1 MRLKDGTQLYQL
13 IDADSHINEPP
24 DLWTSRVPAKYRA
37 RAPHMQQFEEGDA
50 WIVEGAPAPIN
61 FGLNAAAGLDLDVAK
76 PWVRF
81 EEIRPGG
88 YDPKARLREM
98 DTDRVDAAVFFPTPR
113 LSQGVFV
120 NPDPEF
126 HLALVQAYN
135 DWLIEYCSE
144 DRNRLGALPM
154 LPNRGVAQAITEL
167 ERVIERPE
175 VKGVLIGCYPHGDT
189 EIEADDDPLWKAV
202 AASGL
207 PLHIH
212 VSLNDTAPS
221 GQGGTKLPGD
231 LRMYDAPRRILQ
243 LIWSGVFERFPDLQV
258 AVVEVDVGWLPFF
271 KEQADD
277 RYHRQNLGQTFN
289 LPHPPSYYM
298 EHNFVFTFVSDYFGV
313 KNRHAIGVDRIM
325 WSSDFPHLPANWPHS
340 WRTIEATF
348 ADVPRD
354 ERDLILWGNAQRL
367 YRFGS

>member
-1 MRLKDGTQLYQL
+1 MRTNDGSRIYQL
-13 IDADSHINEPP
+13 IDADSHVNEPP
-24 DLWTSRVPAKYRA
+24 DLWTSRVPAQYRD
-37 RAPHMQQFEEGDA
+37 RAPRMESFDEGDA
-50 WIVEGAPAPIN
+50 WVVEGAPAPIN
-61 FGLNAAAGLDLDVAK
+61 FGLNAAAGLDLKTAK

-81 EEIRPGG
+81 DEIRAGG
-88 YDPKARLREM
+88 YDPKARLTEM
-98 DTDRVDAAVFFPTPR
+98 DADKVDAAVFFPTPR

-120 NPDPEF
+120 NPDPDF
-126 HLALVQAYN
+126 HLALVRAYN
-135 DWLIEYCSE
+135 DWLIEYCAE
-144 DRNRLGALPM
+144 DRNRLGAIPM
-154 LPNRGVAQAITEL
+154 LPNRGVAQAISEL
-167 ERVIERPE
+167 ERVMDRPE

-189 EIEADDDPLWKAV
+189 EISAEDDALWKAIAATGV
-202 AASGL
+202 A
-207 PLHIH
+207 LHIH

-221 GQGGTKLPGD
+221 AQGGTKLPGD

-277 RYHRQNLGQTFN
+277 RYFRQDLGQTFN
-289 LPHPPSYYM
+289 LPRPPSYYM
-298 EHNFVFTFVSDYFGV
+298 EHNFNFTFVSDYFGV
-313 KNRHAIGVDRIM
+313 KNRHAIGVDRMM

-348 ADVPRD
+348 ADVPRA

-367 YRFGS
+367 YHFGD